1 MKKMIA
7 LGMAAMMCLSM
18 TACSVSTSSKTET
31 TAAATEAAETTAEA
45 AKDSETTAEAAGD
58 LVATAD
64 YPTKPITMIIP
75 YGAGGTTDTWG
86 RKLAVLL
93 EKYLGQPITVT
104 NQGGASGSI
113 GSQFVKEQPSDGYT
127 LLVCAETMG
136 TYRTM
141 NICDLGYDDFTV
153 ISPLVGDPKVL
164 VVGKDSKYNTLQEL
178 LDAIK
183 ENPGKIT
190 MSHSGPGGSGH
201 NQGLVIGFDRGH
213 YMTVTGPLGYLLVII
228 TLTTGSAFV
237 MWLGERVTEKG
248 VGNGIS
254 IILLINIVSR
264 MPSDFSD
271 LYTKFMKG
279 QDIVDQVIAGAIILA
294 VILVTTILVV
304 LLQGGVRKIPV
315 QHAQKVQGRRMMGGQ
330 QSHIPLKVNT
340 SSVIPVIF
348 ASSILSVPMVVVNL
362 FNINTSGVWAKILRG
377 MNSNYWFNPAY
388 PWASVGLIIYILL
401 VVFFAYFY
409 TSVTFNPMEVANNLK
424 KSGGFIPGIRPGKP
438 TQDYLNKILN
448 YIVFI
453 GAVGLLIVAVIP
465 IFFNGMFGADV
476 SFGGTSLIIIV
487 GVVLE
492 TIDQIES
499 KMIVRNYSGFLND

>member
-1 MKKMIA
+1 MLKSLQKAFKVKEVRDRLLYTFMMLVVIRIGCCLPIPGVDPSYLHDFFSNLQSSGMGFFNAITGGSFSSMSIFA
-7 LGMAAMMCLSM
+7 LSI
-18 TACSVSTSSKTET
+18 TPYITSSIIMQLLTIAIPKLE
-31 TAAATEAAETTAEA
+31 EMQ
-45 AKDSETTAEAAGD
+45 KDGED
-58 LVATAD
+58 
-64 YPTKPITMIIP
+64 
-75 YGAGGTTDTWG
+75 G
-86 RKLAVLL
+86 RKKITAITRYVTIFLAVIESL
-93 EKYLGQPITVT
+93 
-104 NQGGASGSI
+104 
-113 GSQFVKEQPSDGYT
+113 
-127 LLVCAETMG
+127 
-136 TYRTM
+136 
-141 NICDLGYDDFTV
+141 
-153 ISPLVGDPKVL
+153 
-164 VVGKDSKYNTLQEL
+164 
-178 LDAIK
+178 
-183 ENPGKIT
+183 
-190 MSHSGPGGSGH
+190 
-201 NQGLVIGFDRGH
+201 GLVIGFDRGH

>member
-1 MKKMIA
+1 MF
-7 LGMAAMMCLSM
+7 
-18 TACSVSTSSKTET
+18 KTLRD
-31 TAAATEAAETTAEA
+31 AF
-45 AKDSETTAEAAGD
+45 K
-58 LVATAD
+58 
-64 YPTKPITMIIP
+64 
-75 YGAGGTTDTWG
+75 
-86 RKLAVLL
+86 
-93 EKYLGQPITVT
+93 
-104 NQGGASGSI
+104 
-113 GSQFVKEQPSDGYT
+113 VKEIRMG
-127 LLVCAETMG
+127 LL
-136 TYRTM
+136 
-141 NICDLGYDDFTV
+141 FTFFVLIV
-153 ISPLVGDPKVL
+153 IRFGSLIPVPGL
-164 VVGKDSKYNTLQEL
+164 NTV
-178 LDAIK
+178 AIK
-183 ENPGKIT
+183 EYLESALGDANSFLSSFTGGSFTQMSIFALNVTPYITSSIIIQLLTIAIPALEEMQKDGEDGRKKIT
-190 MSHSGPGGSGH
+190 AITRYVTIFLAVIESL
-201 NQGLVIGFDRGH
+201 GLVIGFDRGH

-264 MPSDFSD
+264 MPSDFS
-271 LYTKFMKG
+271 
-279 QDIVDQVIAGAIILA
+279 

-377 MNSNYWFNPAY
+377 MNSNYWFNSAY

-453 GAVGLLIVAVIP
+453 GAVGLLIVAIIP
-465 IFFNGMFGADV
+465 IFFNGMFGANV

>member
-1 MKKMIA
+1 MLQTFRKAFQIEDIRRKILYTLAMLFVVRLGSQLPTPGVDPTYIQNFFANQTGDSFNFFNAFTGGSFETMSIFA
-7 LGMAAMMCLSM
+7 LSI
-18 TACSVSTSSKTET
+18 TPYITSSIIIQLLTIAIPALE
-31 TAAATEAAETTAEA
+31 EMQ
-45 AKDSETTAEAAGD
+45 KDGED
-58 LVATAD
+58 
-64 YPTKPITMIIP
+64 
-75 YGAGGTTDTWG
+75 G
-86 RKLAVLL
+86 RKKITAITRYVTIFLAVIESL
-93 EKYLGQPITVT
+93 
-104 NQGGASGSI
+104 
-113 GSQFVKEQPSDGYT
+113 
-127 LLVCAETMG
+127 
-136 TYRTM
+136 
-141 NICDLGYDDFTV
+141 
-153 ISPLVGDPKVL
+153 
-164 VVGKDSKYNTLQEL
+164 
-178 LDAIK
+178 
-183 ENPGKIT
+183 
-190 MSHSGPGGSGH
+190 
-201 NQGLVIGFDRGH
+201 GLVIGFDRGH